1 MSATTPSTTAASADD
16 HGELATSDMEMPGS
30 VRPANSD
37 TLDRNIESLRAD
49 RAAAERS
56 RTISERIADAVTG
69 FAGSMYSVAFHIMLY
84 GGWLLYNSGYLPVE
98 PFDPFPFVMLAM
110 MASVEAIFLTTFV
123 LISQNRN
130 AAIDERRA
138 DLGLHVSLLTEH
150 EITRLAQLMD
160 QIANQLGLDDKQK
173 PELGEIKKEV
183 APVAVLH
190 SIDEAERRDAG
201 GEAGSKADHRQADN

>member
-1 MSATTPSTTAASADD
+1 MSATTSRTPPA
-16 HGELATSDMEMPGS
+16 GPGS
-30 VRPANSD
+30 PSETD
-37 TLDRNIESLRAD
+37 TSGSASTAHSATLHRNIDSLRAD
-49 RAAAERS
+49 RAAAEKT
-56 RTISERIADAVTG
+56 RTIGERIADLVTA
-69 FAGSMYSVAFHIMLY
+69 FAGSMYSVGFHLVLY
-84 GGWLLYNSGYLPVE
+84 GGWLLYNSGIFPVE

-130 AAIDERRA
+130 AAIEERRE

-160 QIANQLGLDDKQK
+160 QIANHLGLDERDK

-183 APVAVLH
+183 APVAVLR
-190 SIDEAERRDAG
+190 SIDEAGRRDATEQSG
-201 GEAGSKADHRQADN
+201 